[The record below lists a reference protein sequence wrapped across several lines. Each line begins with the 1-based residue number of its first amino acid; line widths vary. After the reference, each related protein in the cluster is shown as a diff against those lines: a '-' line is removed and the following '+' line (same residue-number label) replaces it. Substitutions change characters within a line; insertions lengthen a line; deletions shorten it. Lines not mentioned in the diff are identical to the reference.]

1 MGGGDHV
8 SGRCAHTQAGRA
20 AACRPPLP
28 ASTGVSLRVAPSGAH
43 PSVPTPRPHTRPPN
57 RRWLTLALTQEFPF
71 PDALRLW
78 DSLLSDPA
86 GRSDC
91 LLRLCTAML
100 LHVRQELLQVGTAL
114 DAAML
119 ACLPL
124 PQYWPVDQAVSGS
137 AASRGEL
144 SAPAGPSWAGCSSV
158 CSWAS

>member
-1 MGGGDHV
+1 MCPPARGTAHFLAGG
-8 SGRCAHTQAGRA
+8 S
-20 AACRPPLP
+20 LWS
-28 ASTGVSLRVAPSGAH
+28 ASKHANKNKQSH
-43 PSVPTPRPHTRPPN
+43 PRS

-114 DAAML
+114 DTAML
-119 ACLPL
+119 ACLPQ

-137 AASRGEL
+137 AASCGEL
-144 SAPAGPSWAGCSSV
+144 SKAAWPTWAGCSSV